1 MSNNYLTYIIKQ
13 HILSYTTNQPIN
25 NKIGGGIVLDLNSDK
40 SIYIQIA
47 ELIENEILLENLK
60 EEDQAPSTNQF
71 AKVYNINPATAR
83 KGLNILVDEELLYK
97 KRGMGMFVS
106 PGARKRILKKRQ
118 NTFFKEILPEI
129 ITEANRLE
137 ISVDEIIRFIE
148 DFKGGE

>member
-1 MSNNYLTYIIKQ
+1 MGGV
-13 HILSYTTNQPIN
+13 IL
-25 NKIGGGIVLDLNSDK
+25 LDLNSDK

-47 ELIENEILLENLK
+47 ELIENDILQRNLK

-83 KGLNILVDEELLYK
+83 KGLNILVDEDILYK

-106 PGARKRILKKRQ
+106 PGARKKILNKRQ
-118 NTFFKEILPEI
+118 NAFFKDILPDI
-129 ITEANRLE
+129 LSEAHRLE
-137 ISVDEIIRFIE
+137 ISKEEVIKVIE

>member
-1 MSNNYLTYIIKQ
+1 M
-13 HILSYTTNQPIN
+13 
-25 NKIGGGIVLDLNSDK
+25 LDLNSDK

-47 ELIENEILLENLK
+47 ELIENDILQSNLK

-83 KGLNILVDEELLYK
+83 KGLNILVDEDILYK

-106 PGARKRILKKRQ
+106 PGARKKILKKRQ
-118 NTFFKEILPEI
+118 NTFFKDILPDI
-129 ITEANRLE
+129 LTEAHRLE
-137 ISVDEIIRFIE
+137 ISKEEVIKVIE